1 MNGPPRRAHER
12 DRSLRQINPPLQAKL
27 IMGHGSCHH
36 PLSSDGFNV
45 SVWLSESTSAD
56 KPDAYEAV
64 NCLSCGRPHFVNK
77 ITGKLLSDKT
87 TSDQS

>member
-1 MNGPPRRAHER
+1 MVHVIIRCPRT
-12 DRSLRQINPPLQAKL
+12 
-27 IMGHGSCHH
+27 
-36 PLSSDGFNV
+36 GFNV
-45 SVWLSESTSAD
+45 SVWLPESTSAD